1 MFWCYCLYIKQE
13 DSGMQFANNE
23 NGLRTYI
30 RDANEN
36 ARYYCPYC
44 GAPMIVAVKS
54 IFLILPI

>member
-1 MFWCYCLYIKQE
+1 
-13 DSGMQFANNE
+13 MQFANNE